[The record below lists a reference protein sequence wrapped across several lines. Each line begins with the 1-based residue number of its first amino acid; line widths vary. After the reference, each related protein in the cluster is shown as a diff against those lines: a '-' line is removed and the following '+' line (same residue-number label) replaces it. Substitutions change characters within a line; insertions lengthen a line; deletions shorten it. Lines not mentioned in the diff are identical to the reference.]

1 MADSWWL
8 MVWHIIFNDFWH
20 QNDSISKK
28 IFFWSFLPK
37 KVLSHPVFPINK
49 KTTKSQNKDQKKT
62 TISWKKDQKK
72 TTFERKKDQTA
83 ECIPV
88 KINLVCMKHAYG
100 NLLGIYCLNI
110 DHHLPTLEIQLL
122 SHWYTKSKSKGA

>member
-1 MADSWWL
+1 MCKDNVSEGL
-8 MVWHIIFNDFWH
+8 
-20 QNDSISKK
+20 
-28 IFFWSFLPK
+28 
-37 KVLSHPVFPINK
+37 LSAVFPINK

-83 ECIPV
+83 ESIPV
-88 KINLVCMKHAYG
+88 KITLICMKHAYG
-100 NLLGIYCLNI
+100 NLLGIHCLNI

-122 SHWYTKSKSKGA
+122 SH